1 MSLEGIEVRAWS
13 DLYDAAP
20 SGLAG
25 GLGLVRELVA
35 DASVF
40 RARLPSPLFNRTFGM
55 ARLAGEILDATVPG
69 AYLQVPPALLDAS
82 GRSLLD
88 ARGFQPRTRWVK
100 LTRPP
105 GALAPVES
113 SLRIVEADAS
123 QADVFG
129 KTLCAAYGMPE
140 GLAPWNAAL
149 VGRPGWR
156 CYLAVDG
163 DVPVGTAALFLDGD
177 VAWLGA
183 AATLPTQR
191 RRGGQRALIAR
202 RVADA
207 GAAGARLLVSE
218 TGLAPDNPS
227 LRNLLAA
234 GFVVA
239 YERENYVR

>member
-1 MSLEGIEVRAWS
+1 MR
-13 DLYDAAP
+13 
-20 SGLAG
+20 
-25 GLGLVRELVA
+25 LG
-35 DASVF
+35 F
-40 RARLPSPLFNRTFGM
+40 H
-55 ARLAGEILDATVPG
+55 
-69 AYLQVPPALLDAS
+69 
-82 GRSLLD
+82 
-88 ARGFQPRTRWVK
+88 PRTRSVK

-105 GALAPVES
+105 GTIFPVDTP
-113 SLRIVEADAS
+113 LRIVEVDAA

-129 KTLCAAYGMPE
+129 KTLCAAYGMPD
-140 GLAPWNAAL
+140 GMAPWNAGL

-156 CYLAVDG
+156 CYLACDR

-202 RVADA
+202 RIADA
-207 GAAGARLLVSE
+207 SAAGAKVLVSE
-218 TGLAPDNPS
+218 TGLVVGNQS

-239 YERENYVR
+239 DGRGDYAR

>member
-1 MSLEGIEVRAWS
+1 MRLEAVEVRAWS

-20 SGLAG
+20 AGLAG
-25 GLGLVRELVA
+25 GLGLVREVVG
-35 DASVF
+35 DAAVF
-40 RARLPSPLFNRTFGM
+40 RARLPSPLFNRTLGM
-55 ARLAGEILDATVPG
+55 ARLDGDV
-69 AYLQVPPALLDAS
+69 
-82 GRSLLD
+82 LD
-88 ARGFQPRTRWVK
+88 ARGYQPRTRWVK
-100 LTRPP
+100 LTRPA
-105 GALAPVES
+105 GALAPVATP
-113 SLRIVEADAS
+113 LRIAEADAS
-123 QADVFG
+123 LADVFG
-129 KTLCAAYGMPE
+129 RTLCAAYGMPE

-156 CYLAVDG
+156 CYLAFDG
-163 DVPVGTAALFLDGD
+163 DAPVGTAALFLDGEIG
-177 VAWLGA
+177 WLGA

-202 RVADA
+202 RIADA
-207 GAAGARLLVSE
+207 TAAGASLLVSE

>member
-1 MSLEGIEVRAWS
+1 A
-13 DLYDAAP
+13 
-20 SGLAG
+20 
-25 GLGLVRELVA
+25 
-35 DASVF
+35 VF

-55 ARLAGEILDATVPG
+55 ARLAGDVLDATVPG
-69 AYLQVPPALLDAS
+69 AYLQVPPALLDDGA
-82 GRSLLD
+82 RSLLA
-88 ARGFQPRTRWVK
+88 ARGYQARTRWVK

-105 GALAPVES
+105 GALAPVDTP
-113 SLRIVEADAS
+113 LRIAEVEAPS
-123 QADVFG
+123 ADVFG
-129 KTLCAAYGMPE
+129 KTLCAAYGLPE

-156 CYLAVDG
+156 CYLACDG
-163 DVPVGTAALFLDGD
+163 DVPVGTAAVFLDGD

-202 RVADA
+202 RVAEA
-207 GAAGARLLVSE
+207 TAAGARLLVSE

-234 GFVVA
+234 GVVVA
-239 YERENYVR
+239 YDRENYVR